1 MDIDVDNEVHT
12 RVADVSTAHAMCDDV
27 AQSSDMDLGDEA
39 HARTSD
45 ADGATAAATSD
56 ADTGINADTD
66 PSPVVFASP
75 TAEHIS
81 SFLLHIRRR
90 TADDATSSSP
100 DVDGDTADGTTATAA
115 SAADSGMG
123 GATGASATEAGVA
136 VHAAVGATAQSAPT
150 RKRKRK
156 YAPANTERRQQRRGD
171 RRDPDDAIRAPGSG
185 GAQTGGDERSRV

>member
-66 PSPVVFASP
+66 PSPVVFAPPTAECIYLPSFYTYAGGLLTTPLPPPLMWMGISP
-75 TAEHIS
+75 TAPRRLPLPPPTVVWVVPQALR
-81 SFLLHIRRR
+81 LLK
-90 TADDATSSSP
+90 P
-100 DVDGDTADGTTATAA
+100 V
-115 SAADSGMG
+115 
-123 GATGASATEAGVA
+123 
-136 VHAAVGATAQSAPT
+136 
-150 RKRKRK
+150 
-156 YAPANTERRQQRRGD
+156 
-171 RRDPDDAIRAPGSG
+171 
-185 GAQTGGDERSRV
+185 